1 MRPIPRAGP
10 PTGHARLTRILNLTP
25 GFRGLLN
32 AYTYPAMWRC
42 GVYRASAAQFL
53 LGRKPRDRS
62 GGMAVRHAA
71 RPGARDR
78 LRDSGTM
85 TAMPGSGDDH
95 RTETAAGQPASAA
108 SSPADSP
115 GASSGWRAVPGVSRS
130 IWFLERMQDV
140 VTVAVGIVLIALA
153 AVLLI
158 AGIVDSLDGS
168 WGAISAAAP
177 LLLDRVL
184 LVVILVEIVYTVV
197 LSLRAHRLA
206 AQPFIVVG
214 LIAVIRRILFVL
226 TPGSHITASTSELAL
241 LIAMVAVFV
250 AGLIAISRFEKG
262 DE

>member
-1 MRPIPRAGP
+1 
-10 PTGHARLTRILNLTP
+10 
-25 GFRGLLN
+25 
-32 AYTYPAMWRC
+32 MWR
-42 GVYRASAAQFL
+42 YRASAAQIL
-53 LGRKPRDRS
+53 LGRKPSRPLGRH
-62 GGMAVRHAA
+62 GGAPCGAAGCPGQAARQWHNDRHA
-71 RPGARDR
+71 
-78 LRDSGTM
+78 
-85 TAMPGSGDDH
+85 GSGDDH
-95 RTETAAGQPASAA
+95 RTDTAAGRPASAA